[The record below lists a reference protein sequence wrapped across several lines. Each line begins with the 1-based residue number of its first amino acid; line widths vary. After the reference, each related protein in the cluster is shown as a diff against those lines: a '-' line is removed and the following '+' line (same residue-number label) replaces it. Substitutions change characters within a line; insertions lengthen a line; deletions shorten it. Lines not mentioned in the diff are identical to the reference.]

1 MKAGKIQRAQIKSAQ
16 IKSAQIKSAAALR
29 RVCRLP
35 LILGYLVL
43 NCLLFSYHA
52 SADVVASD
60 AASDAKSDAKS
71 DTALQGEKSIT
82 LLDKAGNRTEIAR
95 VIFEPVEQ
103 GSRYVLTMHREQF
116 RDYFLSMKEMKCLE
130 GPELWCHLAYPYE
143 QPRIVTAD
151 DLRWLEHDLLFMFKT
166 PKEFGAN
173 FWNGI
178 YYKLE
183 VVDGMI
189 KGEAQAIDLNTLAS
203 PPDNL
208 NEPPVGEAE
217 RDEVDTDKRWLPL
230 IEIH

>member
-1 MKAGKIQRAQIKSAQ
+1 M
-16 IKSAQIKSAAALR
+16 
-29 RVCRLP
+29 P

-43 NCLLFSYHA
+43 NCLLVSYHA
-52 SADVVASD
+52 SADVATPDTASD
-60 AASDAKSDAKS
+60 ATS
-71 DTALQGEKSIT
+71 DTALQGEKTIS

-103 GSRYVLTMHREQF
+103 GSRYVLTMEREQF

-189 KGEAQAIDLNTLAS
+189 KGEAQAIDLNNLAS

-208 NEPPVGEAE
+208 DEPPIGEAE

>member
-1 MKAGKIQRAQIKSAQ
+1 MKAGKTQTRYLQKVIDLKRWY
-16 IKSAQIKSAAALR
+16 
-29 RVCRLP
+29 RLP
-35 LILGYLVL
+35 MIVAYLVGSGL
-43 NCLLFSYHA
+43 VFSHQA
-52 SADVVASD
+52 WADI
-60 AASDAKSDAKS
+60 AKSES
-71 DTALQGEKSIT
+71 ALQGEKRIT

-103 GSRYVLTMHREQF
+103 GSRYELTMIREQF
-116 RDYFLSMKEMKCLE
+116 QDYFLSMKEMKCLE

-143 QPRIVTAD
+143 QPRIVTVN

-178 YYKLE
+178 YYQLQ

-189 KGEAQAIDLNTLAS
+189 KGEAQAIDLNALAS

-208 NEPPVGEAE
+208 NEPPIGEAE
-217 RDEVDTDKRWLPL
+217 RDEVDRDKRWLPM

>member
-1 MKAGKIQRAQIKSAQ
+1 MNSEKSNAGRIQPAKKRR
-16 IKSAQIKSAAALR
+16 AAAL
-29 RVCRLP
+29 VYGCKLP
-35 LILGYLVL
+35 VMLFYLAMSYL
-43 NCLLFSYHA
+43 TFSYHA
-52 SADVVASD
+52 LADITPTDVLSD
-60 AASDAKSDAKS
+60 P
-71 DTALQGEKSIT
+71 ALEGEKRIT
-82 LLDKAGNRTEIAR
+82 LLDKTGNRTEIAR
-95 VIFEPVEQ
+95 VIFEPLAQ
-103 GSRYVLTMHREQF
+103 GSRYKLTMAREQF

-178 YYKLE
+178 YYKLQIE
-183 VVDGMI
+183 DGMI
-189 KGEAQAIDLNTLAS
+189 RGEAQAIDLNALAS

-208 NEPPVGEAE
+208 NEPPIGEAE
-217 RDEVDTDKRWLPL
+217 RDEVDRDKRWLPM